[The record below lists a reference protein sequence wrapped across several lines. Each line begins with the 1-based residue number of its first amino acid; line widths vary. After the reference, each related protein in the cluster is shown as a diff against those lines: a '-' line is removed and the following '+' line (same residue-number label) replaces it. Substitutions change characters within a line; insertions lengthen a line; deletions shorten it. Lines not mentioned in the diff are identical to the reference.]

1 MGQPVARLVPFLL
14 LLLPQQGAEACGTSE
29 CCFQDP
35 PYQDVDSGSSL
46 GSASGPR
53 NLNCYRIFGAGY
65 ECSWEYEGPTA
76 GVSHFLRCCLGP
88 KRCCYFAAGS
98 ATKLQFS
105 DQDGVSVLRAVTL
118 WVESWA
124 INRTEKSPEVTLEL
138 YSSVKYDPPPRDIKV
153 SGSAGQV
160 RMEWETPARQDGA
173 EVQFRHRTP
182 GSPWKLGDCGHQDDA
197 GFESCLCPL
206 EIDAAQEFQLR
217 RRQLRPEAPASP
229 WSSWSSPVCVPPEI
243 PPQPDVR
250 FLVELLGSDGRRRV
264 TLHGQLPQIQ
274 LPEGCRG
281 PKSHA
286 EVTYR
291 LHLHML
297 SCSCKPQATRTLRL
311 RTTLI
316 LSGAAYDLAVISWNR
331 FGPGP
336 NQSWHIPAHVHTEPG
351 ALNISAEANGTTMHW
366 PAQAPG
372 LTYCIEWQLHGQ
384 DGSPAACTLTVPEDW
399 DPPGTATHHWSPASG
414 AMGQKACYLIT
425 IFATAHPEK
434 PNTWSRVLSTYHFGG
449 NASVAGT
456 PQHISVKTLGPDSV
470 SVEWTPSLL
479 STCPGVLKE
488 YVIRCR
494 EEDSNRVSG
503 TWGRTGLAWG
513 GRGLG
518 LSSILLCDPG
528 DLNAPLWVCFLPPE
542 PSLLSI
548 GDPGN
553 HGCFPSA
560 ELPVKPTET
569 QVTLGGLWAG
579 STYSV
584 QVRADTAT
592 LRGAWS
598 QPQRF
603 YIVQVSKLFDL
614 SIVLIS
620 LGSFLSILLLGVLLY
635 LSLNRVLRH
644 LCPPLPT
651 PCASTAVEFP
661 VSQWKQA
668 WQWPSPA
675 DFPEEEEEE
684 SPKQALVVT
693 MPWDKGDG
701 ADPDM
706 PGLFEDKMELP
717 QSALEPALDT
727 ELPLEDRRWV
737 QGHPKAG
744 GLGLSGQDSLEDS
757 PAQVAGLPLLL
768 GDLIQSPRSGGS
780 RHVSL
785 EA

>member
-494 EEDSNRVSG
+494 EEDSNRVSAQPPEYRG
-503 TWGRTGLAWG
+503 SREPWLLPLCRAACEAHRDPGHPWWSVGRFNLQCAGASRHSNTEGRLESAPALLHRSPGFQVVRFVHCPHISGELPEHSPPGRPSVPQPEQGLAASVPAPAHTLCQHRCRVPRQPVEAGLAMAQPSRLSG
-513 GRGLG
+513 GRGGGVPKTSSGGDHALG
-518 LSSILLCDPG
+518 QRRRGGPG
-528 DLNAPLWVCFLPPE
+528 HA
-542 PSLLSI
+542 
-548 GDPGN
+548 
-553 HGCFPSA
+553 
-560 ELPVKPTET
+560 
-569 QVTLGGLWAG
+569 
-579 STYSV
+579 
-584 QVRADTAT
+584 RAF
-592 LRGAWS
+592 RG
-598 QPQRF
+598 Q
-603 YIVQVSKLFDL
+603 
-614 SIVLIS
+614 
-620 LGSFLSILLLGVLLY
+620 
-635 LSLNRVLRH
+635 
-644 LCPPLPT
+644 
-651 PCASTAVEFP
+651 
-661 VSQWKQA
+661 
-668 WQWPSPA
+668 
-675 DFPEEEEEE
+675 
-684 SPKQALVVT
+684 
-693 MPWDKGDG
+693 DG
-701 ADPDM
+701 AASECP
-706 PGLFEDKMELP
+706 
-717 QSALEPALDT
+717 
-727 ELPLEDRRWV
+727 
-737 QGHPKAG
+737 
-744 GLGLSGQDSLEDS
+744 
-757 PAQVAGLPLLL
+757 
-768 GDLIQSPRSGGS
+768 
-780 RHVSL
+780 
-785 EA
+785 

>member
-1 MGQPVARLVPFLL
+1 MGQPVARLVPLLL

-46 GSASGPR
+46 GSALGPR

-65 ECSWEYEGPTA
+65 ECSWEYEGPAA
-76 GVSHFLRCCLGP
+76 GVRHFLRCCLGP

-105 DQDGVSVLRAVTL
+105 DQDGVSVLHAVTL

-124 INRTEKSPEVTLEL
+124 INRTEKSPKVTLKL

-173 EVQFRHRTP
+173 EVQFRRRTP

-217 RRQLRPEAPASP
+217 RRRLGPGAPGSP
-229 WSSWSSPVCVPPEI
+229 WSSWSNPVCVPPEI
-243 PPQPDVR
+243 PPPPDVR
-250 FLVELLGSDGRRRV
+250 FLVEPLGPDGRRQV
-264 TLHGQLPQIQ
+264 NLHGQLPQIQ
-274 LPEGCRG
+274 LPEGCQE
-281 PKSHA
+281 PKSGA

-297 SCSCKPQATRTLRL
+297 SCSCKAQATRTLRL
-311 RTTLI
+311 RTRLI

-372 LTYCIEWQLHGQ
+372 LTYCIEWQLRGQ
-384 DGSPAACTLTVPEDW
+384 DGSPATCTLTVPEDW
-399 DPPGTATHHWSPASG
+399 DHPGTATHHWSSASG
-414 AMGQKACYLIT
+414 AMGQKACYLIN
-425 IFATAHPEK
+425 IFATARPEK
-434 PNTWSRVLSTYHFGG
+434 PSSWSSVLSTYHFGG
-449 NASVAGT
+449 NASVVGS

-470 SVEWTPSLL
+470 SVDWTPSLL
-479 STCPGVLKE
+479 STCPGVLKK
-488 YVIRCR
+488 YVIRCQD
-494 EEDSNRVSG
+494 EDSNQVS
-503 TWGRTGLAWG
+503 
-513 GRGLG
+513 
-518 LSSILLCDPG
+518 
-528 DLNAPLWVCFLPPE
+528 
-542 PSLLSI
+542 
-548 GDPGN
+548 
-553 HGCFPSA
+553 

-569 QVTLGGLWAG
+569 QVTLGGLRAG

-603 YIVQVSKLFDL
+603 YIEVQVSKLFDL

-661 VSQWKQA
+661 SSQWKQA

-675 DFPEEEEEE
+675 DFLEEEEE

-693 MPWDKGDG
+693 MSWDKDDR
-701 ADPDM
+701 ADLDM
-706 PGLFEDKMELP
+706 PGPFKDKTELP
-717 QSALEPALDT
+717 QSAPEPALDT
-727 ELPLEDRRWV
+727 ELPLEDRRRV
-737 QGHPKAG
+737 QGYPKAG
-744 GLGLSGQDSLEDS
+744 SLGLSGQDSLEGS
-757 PAQVAGLPLLL
+757 PAQVAALPLLL
-768 GDLIQSPRSGGS
+768 GDLMQSPRSGDPQ
-780 RHVSL
+780 HVSL